1 MVLLSVE
8 GREKG
13 EEGIGL
19 TYALALHFFVYYIV
33 GLWAFSVT
41 TLQWAMELLPN

>member
-1 MVLLSVE
+1 MVLLTVE

-19 TYALALHFFVYYIV
+19 TYALHFFVYYIV